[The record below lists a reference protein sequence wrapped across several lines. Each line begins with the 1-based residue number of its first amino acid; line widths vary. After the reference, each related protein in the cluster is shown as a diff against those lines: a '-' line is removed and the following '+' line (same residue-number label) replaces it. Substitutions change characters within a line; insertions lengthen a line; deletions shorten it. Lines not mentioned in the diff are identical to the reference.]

1 MNLNTAVFARKDSS
15 VGMKEPFLLIYSR
28 KRMCP
33 PANNATRVGEY
44 AAVKKNKHFYETL
57 AVVGVGSEV
66 CTVLQ

>member
-1 MNLNTAVFARKDSS
+1 
-15 VGMKEPFLLIYSR
+15 
-28 KRMCP
+28 MCP